1 MASFDLKFLFL
12 DLTLGET
19 FAICLELLFYRKGI
33 VQGMLKEYL
42 SHAVKF
48 STFVF
53 NNIYYNVNDKQFEAI
68 AMGSSLGT
76 TLANL
81 VLECYESK

>member
-1 MASFDLKFLFL
+1 M
-12 DLTLGET
+12 
-19 FAICLELLFYRKGI
+19 
-33 VQGMLKEYL
+33 QGMLKEYL

-53 NNIYYNVNDKQFEAI
+53 NNVYYNVNDKQFEAI

-81 VLECYESK
+81 VLECYEGK

>member
-1 MASFDLKFLFL
+1 
-12 DLTLGET
+12 
-19 FAICLELLFYRKGI
+19 
-33 VQGMLKEYL
+33 MLKEYL

-53 NNIYYNVNDKQFEAI
+53 NNVYYNVNDKQFEAI

-81 VLECYESK
+81 VLECYEGK

>member
-1 MASFDLKFLFL
+1 M
-12 DLTLGET
+12 
-19 FAICLELLFYRKGI
+19 
-33 VQGMLKEYL
+33 QGMLKEYL

-53 NNIYYNVNDKQFEAI
+53 NNVYYNVNDKQFEAI
-68 AMGSSLGT
+68 AMGSLGT